1 MSSINRKRV
10 ISAKTA
16 DYTVAF
22 PGDNSKLFTNTGAS
36 GAVTFTLPAASAA
49 LVGSWVEVLV
59 TADQTVTVA
68 TATTDTLI
76 CANDIA
82 ADSIAWDQ
90 ANEKIGNGG
99 TLICVESGK
108 WALKQ
113 NAAIAT
119 TTPLTQTIATA

>member
-10 ISAKTA
+10 VSAKTTA
-16 DYTVAF
+16 YTVAF
-22 PGDNSKLFTNTGAS
+22 PGDNGKLFTNTGAS
-36 GAVTFTLPAASAA
+36 GAVTFTVPAASAA
-49 LVGSWVEVLV
+49 LVGSWFEVLV

-76 CANDIA
+76 VANDIA

-90 ANEKIGNGG
+90 ASEKVGNGG
-99 TLICVESGK
+99 TFICVESGK

-119 TTPLTQTIATA
+119 VTPLTQTIATA